1 MLRGGRWGKP
11 LGAIGVLMDL
21 SFAGELSG
29 PFAAAGGDGST
40 HDVRR
45 LVGCNKHDGL
55 GDLFGSPRIQ
65 IHNTTRCAEL
75 QKHFGDMLAA
85 VLATY
90 AAQNS
95 RR

>member
-29 PFAAAGGDGST
+29 PFAAADGDGST

-55 GDLFGSPRIQ
+55 GDLFGSPHAFER
-65 IHNTTRCAEL
+65 HSR
-75 QKHFGDMLAA
+75 DPA
-85 VLATY
+85 VQERVWDSTLVRYLFA
-90 AAQNS
+90 S
-95 RR
+95 HR